1 MPVLLDTDHLT
12 ILQKEQD
19 PEYGRLASRLRGLA
33 PDDIGTTI
41 VNFQEQM
48 QGWLAYL
55 SRARTPEQVV
65 RAYAEL
71 DAMLRWFSRMNVL
84 AFTTEAQEQ
93 LISLRNQ
100 RIRIGTLDLR
110 IACIALVSDSTLL
123 SRNLRD
129 FRQIPGLQ
137 VEDWTR

>member
-12 ILQKEQD
+12 ILQKERD

-55 SRARTPEQVV
+55 SRARTSEQII
-65 RAYAEL
+65 RAYSEL
-71 DAMLRWFSRMNVL
+71 DAMRRSFSKMNVL
-84 AFTTEAQEQ
+84 EFSTEAQDHFT
-93 LISLRNQ
+93 ILRTQ
-100 RIRIGTLDLR
+100 HVRIGTMDLR

-129 FRQIPGLQ
+129 FRQILGLR